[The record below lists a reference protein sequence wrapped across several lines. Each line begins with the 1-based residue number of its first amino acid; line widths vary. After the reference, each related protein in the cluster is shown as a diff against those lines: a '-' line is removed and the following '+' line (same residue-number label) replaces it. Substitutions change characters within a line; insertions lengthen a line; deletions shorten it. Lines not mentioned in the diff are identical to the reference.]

1 MGQWLAANSWKY
13 GFILRYPADKTEITG
28 YIYEPWH
35 FRYVGEPHA
44 EYMYKND
51 LCLEEYYAL
60 LQEEGIITYTTEAG
74 VSYAVRF
81 DQYNN
86 STNLPADELIS
97 VSRAYA
103 DSELGFIITTTVPQI
118 ELFDITGH
126 WAEAYIRNL
135 TSLGV
140 ITGYI

>member
-1 MGQWLAANSWKY
+1 MLTVKTPAETLEDVYKRQVVAAPGASAHQSGLAIDFTTSANGSSLTDSFGTTPVGQWLAANSWKY
-13 GFILRYPADKTEITG
+13 GLILRYPADKTEITG

-74 VSYAVRF
+74 VSYACLL
-81 DQYNN
+81 Y
-86 STNLPADELIS
+86 T
-97 VSRAYA
+97 SRC
-103 DSELGFIITTTVPQI
+103 V
-118 ELFDITGH
+118 
-126 WAEAYIRNL
+126 
-135 TSLGV
+135 
-140 ITGYI
+140 

>member
-1 MGQWLAANSWKY
+1 MAGGQQLEIRVYPPLSGGQDRDHRLYLRALA
-13 GFILRYPADKTEITG
+13 FPLC
-28 YIYEPWH
+28 
-35 FRYVGEPHA
+35 GEPHA

-74 VSYAVRF
+74 VSYAIRF
-81 DQYNN
+81 DQYNT
-86 STNLPADELIS
+86 SVNLPADELIS

-126 WAEAYIRNL
+126 WAEAYSATLLPWALSRL
-135 TSLGV
+135 F
-140 ITGYI
+140 